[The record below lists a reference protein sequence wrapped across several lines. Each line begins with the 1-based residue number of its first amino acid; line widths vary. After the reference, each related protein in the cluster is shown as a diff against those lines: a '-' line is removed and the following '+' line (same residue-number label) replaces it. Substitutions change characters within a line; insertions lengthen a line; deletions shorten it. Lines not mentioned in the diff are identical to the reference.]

1 MREERPAGGSGFS
14 ALLVVLVLPA
24 VIWLSGACV
33 RDHLNEQLYQAL
45 LQGWGSAGA
54 AYLRENFRLELLCE
68 RADWRSEW
76 ECQLFHA
83 AGWVQTGAIVAGLLG
98 IALLAF
104 IAERAS
110 RAREESAQLPQLF
123 AQVVRVTGVG
133 AAMLGLL
140 LVGLT
145 AGTLTLLTMT
155 YASIVPTGLAFGLL
169 LVGGYAA
176 LRAASAALDWSKPL
190 EHFELAQPVSRADA
204 PALWRLVDDVADA
217 VGTAAPDN
225 LLVALEP
232 NCYAVE
238 VPVETPAGKVNGRT
252 LCLSLT
258 LLRLW
263 DPDELRAVLA
273 HELAHFHGEDT
284 RYSREYAPA
293 FRGAL
298 EGLETLRSAIGRD
311 ARAWAVSPLVPIF
324 AFAVERFALAAAAHS
339 REREFLADATAA
351 AVAGPS
357 ATATALVKVSVAAS
371 AWGVHLARLVATP
384 DQTPPPASAAVAW
397 LAARLLLD
405 SEAPD
410 WLLMER
416 TAHPVDTHPPLGAR
430 LEALETSLEEAWFEA
445 VPPDVPASR
454 LLPDADRIDTVLSER
469 LGLVAEVLRRVRDKM
484 EQQAKGQQRG

>member
-1 MREERPAGGSGFS
+1 MPAERAESGSGFS

-33 RDHLNEQLYQAL
+33 RDRLNEQLYAEAVRLLGAARAASVREQLRLQVLCEIPEVRSDLPCNRFQAAGL
-45 LQGWGSAGA
+45 LQ
-54 AYLRENFRLELLCE
+54 
-68 RADWRSEW
+68 
-76 ECQLFHA
+76 Q
-83 AGWVQTGAIVAGLLG
+83 GAIGAGVLG

-110 RAREESAQLPQLF
+110 RARQESAQLPKLF

-133 AAMLGLL
+133 AALLGLA

-145 AGTLTLLTMT
+145 AGALTLLTMT
-155 YASIVPTGLAFGLL
+155 YASIIPTGLAFGLL
-169 LVGGYAA
+169 LIGGYAA
-176 LRAASAALDWSKPL
+176 LRAAGAALDWSKPL
-190 EHFELAQPVSRADA
+190 EHFELAVPVSRADA
-204 PALWRLVDDVADA
+204 PAHWRLVDDVADA

-238 VPVETPAGKVNGRT
+238 VPVETPAGKVDGRT

-311 ARAWAVSPLVPIF
+311 ARAFAVFPLVPIF
-324 AFAVERFALAAAAHS
+324 AFALERFTLAAAAHS

-357 ATATALVKVSVAAS
+357 ATATALVKVAVAAS
-371 AWGVHLARLVATP
+371 AWGVHLARLVSTR

-405 SEAPD
+405 REAPD
-410 WLLMER
+410 WLPSER

-430 LEALETSLEEAWFEA
+430 LEALETSLEEAWLEA

-469 LGLVAEVLRRVRDKM
+469 LGLVAEVLRRVREKA
-484 EQQAKGQQRG
+484 EQQEKGQQRR